1 MAQLTM
7 KDMRILN
14 VLDKDPTVSLSEVA
28 KKAGISKQVADY
40 RIKKLIEQK
49 TIYGFYA
56 VVNLGKLGY
65 SLFRLHIKL
74 KNVSHDKYPAFANY
88 LLKNYPTFWVG
99 FVSGSF
105 DLIVDIW
112 AKGPS
117 EFQNY
122 LKDILNS
129 QKDIIYSYE
138 SFQMLSL
145 NMFSYNYFLSDKY
158 IRRKGTI
165 FQESSIVKIDQKDI
179 KILNILKDNS
189 RISYE
194 EVGKKVSLTRNAV
207 KHRILELEKDK
218 VISGYHMM
226 VHFRDFNRLSYK
238 IFIEYDHAHIDQE
251 DNLLSFLESYSGVLA
266 YARLFGRWN
275 LDIEVQPHDAKELQE
290 LLINLRSK
298 FNIIQNY
305 EVIQII
311 EDFGLNFFPI

>member
-138 SFQMLSL
+138 SFQMLDGDGYGRIDFMDTS
-145 NMFSYNYFLSDKY
+145 FF
-158 IRRKGTI
+158 IRRPAGMETGQGSE
-165 FQESSIVKIDQKDI
+165 F
-179 KILNILKDNS
+179 
-189 RISYE
+189 Y
-194 EVGKKVSLTRNAV
+194 
-207 KHRILELEKDK
+207 
-218 VISGYHMM
+218 Y
-226 VHFRDFNRLSYK
+226 
-238 IFIEYDHAHIDQE
+238 
-251 DNLLSFLESYSGVLA
+251 LL
-266 YARLFGRWN
+266 
-275 LDIEVQPHDAKELQE
+275 P
-290 LLINLRSK
+290 
-298 FNIIQNY
+298 
-305 EVIQII
+305 
-311 EDFGLNFFPI
+311 